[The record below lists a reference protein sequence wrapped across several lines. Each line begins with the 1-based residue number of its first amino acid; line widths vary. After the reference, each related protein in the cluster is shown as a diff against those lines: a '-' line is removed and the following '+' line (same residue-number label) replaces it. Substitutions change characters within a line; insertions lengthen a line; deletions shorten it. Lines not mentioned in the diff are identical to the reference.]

1 MSEEKMDLVNID
13 RDGAVGTIVLA
24 RSAKL
29 NALTPQMIGEIGSAI
44 EELEASPNIRVA
56 VLTGQGRAFCVGADV
71 NIWGSLTP
79 EDVRRSWILNGHRV
93 FQRIET
99 SRLPVVAAIHGMA
112 FGGGLELA
120 LAADIRVIDAEAKVA
135 LPETSIGTVPGW
147 GGTQRLSRLV
157 GLPRAKLMA
166 LTGRRIDAATAL
178 AWGLATDVSEPGAAF
193 AKAMEVA
200 HEIAGMAP
208 ISTQIA
214 KSILNGGLGI
224 GSDAT
229 FELLAGMA
237 AAGTDDAR
245 EGVQALRERR
255 PPHFNGR

>member
-1 MSEEKMDLVNID
+1 MEFVSISQDDEIATILLTRSE
-13 RDGAVGTIVLA
+13 
-24 RSAKL
+24 KL
-29 NALTPQMIGEIGSAI
+29 NALTPKMISEIGEAI
-44 EELEASPNIRVA
+44 EAVEASDDVRA
-56 VLTGQGRAFCVGADV
+56 VVLAGSGRAFCVGADV

-79 EDVRRSWILNGHRV
+79 EEVRKSWILHGHRV

-99 SRLPVVAAIHGMA
+99 SRLPIVAAIQGMA

-120 LAADIRVIDAEAKVA
+120 LAADIRVIERDAKVA
-135 LPETSIGTVPGW
+135 LPEVSIGTVPGW
-147 GGTQRLSRLV
+147 GGTQRLSRLI

-178 AWGLATDVSEPGAAF
+178 SWGLATDIAEPGNVLAR
-193 AKAMEVA
+193 AMEVA
-200 HEIAGMAP
+200 GEIARMAP
-208 ISTQIA
+208 VSTQIA

-245 EGVQALRERR
+245 EGIRALREKRA
-255 PPHFNGR
+255 PHFAGR

>member
-1 MSEEKMDLVNID
+1 MDFVSIGYDGDVATILLTRSE
-13 RDGAVGTIVLA
+13 
-24 RSAKL
+24 KL

-44 EELEASPNIRVA
+44 EEIESSPNVRAI
-56 VLTGQGRAFCVGADV
+56 VLAGEGRAFCVGADV

-99 SRLPVVAAIHGMA
+99 SRLPVVAAIQGMA

-120 LAADIRVIDAEAKVA
+120 LAADLRVIDPDAKVA

-147 GGTQRLSRLV
+147 GGTQRLSRLI
-157 GLPRAKLMA
+157 GLPRTKLMA

-178 AWGLATDVSEPGAAF
+178 AWGLATDVSEPDAVL
-193 AKAMEVA
+193 AKATDVA
-200 HEIAGMAP
+200 REIARMAP

-245 EGVQALRERR
+245 EGIRALREKRL
-255 PPHFNGR
+255 PNFSGR